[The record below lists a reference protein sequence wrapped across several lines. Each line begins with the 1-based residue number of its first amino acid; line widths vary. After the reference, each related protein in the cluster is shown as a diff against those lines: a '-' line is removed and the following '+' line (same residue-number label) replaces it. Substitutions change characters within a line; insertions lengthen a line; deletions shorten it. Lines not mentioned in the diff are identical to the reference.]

1 VSQNPALAR
10 LDLKLPG
17 MDGLEV
23 LRQMRALVG
32 ECAWGSK

>member
-1 VSQNPALAR
+1 MAKPLSVLIVEDN
-10 LDLKLPG
+10 K

-23 LRQMRALVG
+23 LRQGRALVG

>member
-1 VSQNPALAR
+1 MSQNPALAR

-23 LRQMRALVG
+23 LRQMRADPRT
-32 ECAWGSK
+32 S